1 MNAPAIWIFLPFG
14 LALILWPLR
23 NERVTAGLASGITF
37 LLALAA
43 WLLPIDTAM
52 SVGSLSIKIASS
64 FDILGRQLVLTSADR
79 LLLALIYATTCFWF
93 AASASIKIAHKL
105 IPFGLGITAL
115 LVASLAVEPF
125 LYAALFIEMAV
136 LLAVPLLSSAD
147 RSPGRGLF
155 RFLIFQTLAMPFIL
169 FSGWLLAG
177 IEAKPGDLT
186 LILQAA
192 ILLGLGF
199 TFLLAIVPFHTWI
212 PLLNEES
219 PPYPI
224 GFILWMFP
232 TTALLFGLGFL
243 DRYTWLLTAPK
254 LPNLL
259 VIAGSLMLVTGGI
272 LAAFQRHL
280 GRLLGYA
287 VIAESGFSL
296 LAMSL
301 AGTTGLTLFF
311 LLFVPRVLSLGI
323 WSFSLSIL
331 KEQTSS
337 LRFSEV
343 KGLGR
348 MWPFA
353 AYSAILASL
362 SLAGIPLLANFPIRE
377 ALWEGL
383 ARQTP
388 GIALLVLI
396 GSLGLVTGTLRSLA
410 VLSMAPEGTNWEMR
424 ESWPQRIFLMLGVL
438 ALFILG
444 LFPQWATPILTRL
457 PSVFEHLGH

>member
-23 NERVTAGLASGITF
+23 NERLSAGLASGITF

-52 SVGSLSIKIASS
+52 SAGSLSIKITSS

-125 LYAALFIEMAV
+125 LYAALLIEMSI
-136 LLAVPLLSSAD
+136 LLTIPLLSSAD

-177 IEAKPGDLT
+177 IEANPGDLT
-186 LILQAA
+186 LVLQAA

-199 TFLLAIVPFHTWI
+199 TFLLAIIPFHTWI
-212 PLLNEES
+212 PLLTEES
-219 PPYPI
+219 LPYLV
-224 GFILWMFP
+224 GFILWIFP
-232 TTALLFGLGFL
+232 TTALLFGLGFM
-243 DRYTWLLTAPK
+243 DRYTWLRTAPQ

-259 VIAGSLMLVTGGI
+259 AIAGSLMLVTGGI

-280 GRLLGYA
+280 GRLLGFA

-296 LAMSL
+296 LALSL
-301 AGTTGLTLFF
+301 GEATGLNLFF
-311 LLFVPRVLSLGI
+311 LLFVPRVLSLSI

-331 KEQTSS
+331 KKQTSS
-337 LRFSEV
+337 LHFGEV

-348 MWPFA
+348 TWPAA
-353 AYSAILASL
+353 AYGAILANL
-362 SLAGIPLLANFPIRE
+362 SLAGVPLLACFPIRQ

-388 GIALLVLI
+388 GIALLMLI
-396 GSLGLVTGTLRSLA
+396 GSLGLVTGALRSLA
-410 VLSMAPEGTNWEMR
+410 VLSMATEGTPWAVR
-424 ESWPQRIFLMLGVL
+424 ESWSQRIFLALGTL

-444 LFPQWATPILTRL
+444 LFPQWATLILTRL

>member
-23 NERVTAGLASGITF
+23 NERLSAGLASGITF

-52 SVGSLSIKIASS
+52 SAGSLSIKITSS

-125 LYAALFIEMAV
+125 LYAALLIEMAI
-136 LLAVPLLSSAD
+136 LLTIPLLSSAD

-177 IEAKPGDLT
+177 IEANPGDLT
-186 LILQAA
+186 LVLQAA

-212 PLLNEES
+212 PLLTEES
-219 PPYPI
+219 LPYLV
-224 GFILWMFP
+224 GFILWIFP
-232 TTALLFGLGFL
+232 TTALLFGLGFM
-243 DRYTWLLTAPK
+243 DRYTWLRTAPQ

-259 VIAGSLMLVTGGI
+259 AIAGSLMLVTGGI

-280 GRLLGYA
+280 GRLLGFA

-296 LAMSL
+296 LALSL
-301 AGTTGLTLFF
+301 DEATGLNLFF

-331 KEQTSS
+331 KKQTSS
-337 LRFSEV
+337 LHFGEV

-348 MWPFA
+348 TWPAA
-353 AYSAILASL
+353 AYGAILANL
-362 SLAGIPLLANFPIRE
+362 SLAGVPLLACFPIRQ

-388 GIALLVLI
+388 GIALLMLI
-396 GSLGLVTGTLRSLA
+396 GSLGMVTGALRSLA
-410 VLSMAPEGTNWEMR
+410 VLSMATEGTPWAVR
-424 ESWPQRIFLMLGVL
+424 ESWPQRIFLALGTM

>member
-23 NERVTAGLASGITF
+23 NERLSAGLASGITF

-52 SVGSLSIKIASS
+52 SAGSLSIKITSS

-93 AASASIKIAHKL
+93 AASVSIKIAHKL

-125 LYAALFIEMAV
+125 LYAALLIEMSI
-136 LLAVPLLSSAD
+136 LLTIPLLSSAD

-177 IEAKPGDLT
+177 IEANPGDLT
-186 LILQAA
+186 LVLQAA

-212 PLLNEES
+212 PLLTEES
-219 PPYPI
+219 LPYLV
-224 GFILWMFP
+224 GFILWIFP
-232 TTALLFGLGFL
+232 TTALLFGLGFM
-243 DRYTWLLTAPK
+243 DRYTWLRTAPQ

-259 VIAGSLMLVTGGI
+259 AIAGSLMLVTGGI

-280 GRLLGYA
+280 GRLLGFA

-296 LAMSL
+296 LALSL
-301 AGTTGLTLFF
+301 GEATGLNLFF
-311 LLFVPRVLSLGI
+311 LLFVPRVLSLSI

-331 KEQTSS
+331 KKQTSS
-337 LRFSEV
+337 LHFGEV

-348 MWPFA
+348 TWPAA
-353 AYSAILASL
+353 AYGAILANL
-362 SLAGIPLLANFPIRE
+362 SLAGVPLLACFPIRQ

-388 GIALLVLI
+388 GIALLMLI
-396 GSLGLVTGTLRSLA
+396 GSLGLVTGALRSLA
-410 VLSMAPEGTNWEMR
+410 VLSMATEGTPWAVR
-424 ESWPQRIFLMLGVL
+424 ESWSQRIFLALGTL

-444 LFPQWATPILTRL
+444 LFPQWAAPILTRL

>member
-23 NERVTAGLASGITF
+23 NERLSAGLASGITF

-43 WLLPIDTAM
+43 WLLPIDAAM
-52 SVGSLSIKIASS
+52 SAGSLSIKITSS

-125 LYAALFIEMAV
+125 LYAALLIEMAI
-136 LLAVPLLSSAD
+136 LLTIPLLSSAD

-177 IEAKPGDLT
+177 IEANPGDLT
-186 LILQAA
+186 LVLQAA

-212 PLLNEES
+212 PLLTEES
-219 PPYPI
+219 LPYLV
-224 GFILWMFP
+224 GFILWIFP
-232 TTALLFGLGFL
+232 TTALLFGLGFM
-243 DRYTWLLTAPK
+243 DRYTWLRTAPQ

-259 VIAGSLMLVTGGI
+259 AIAGSLMLVTGGI

-280 GRLLGYA
+280 GRLLGFA

-296 LAMSL
+296 LALSL
-301 AGTTGLTLFF
+301 GEATGLNLFF

-331 KEQTSS
+331 KKQTSS
-337 LRFSEV
+337 LHFGEV

-348 MWPFA
+348 TWPAA
-353 AYSAILASL
+353 AYGAILANL
-362 SLAGIPLLANFPIRE
+362 SLAGLPLLACFPIRQ

-388 GIALLVLI
+388 GIALLMLI
-396 GSLGLVTGTLRSLA
+396 GSLGLVTGALRSLA
-410 VLSMAPEGTNWEMR
+410 VLSMATEGTPWAVR
-424 ESWPQRIFLMLGVL
+424 ESWSQRIFLALGTL

-444 LFPQWATPILTRL
+444 LFPQWATPILTQL

>member
-1 MNAPAIWIFLPFG
+1 
-14 LALILWPLR
+14 
-23 NERVTAGLASGITF
+23 
-37 LLALAA
+37 
-43 WLLPIDTAM
+43 
-52 SVGSLSIKIASS
+52 
-64 FDILGRQLVLTSADR
+64 
-79 LLLALIYATTCFWF
+79 
-93 AASASIKIAHKL
+93 
-105 IPFGLGITAL
+105 L

-125 LYAALFIEMAV
+125 LYAALLIEMAI
-136 LLAVPLLSSAD
+136 LLTIPLLSSAD

-177 IEAKPGDLT
+177 IEANPGDLT
-186 LILQAA
+186 LVLQAA

-212 PLLNEES
+212 PLLTEES
-219 PPYPI
+219 LPYLV
-224 GFILWMFP
+224 GFILWIFP
-232 TTALLFGLGFL
+232 TTALLFGLGFM
-243 DRYTWLLTAPK
+243 DRYTWLRTAPQ

-259 VIAGSLMLVTGGI
+259 AIAGSLMLVTGGI

-280 GRLLGYA
+280 GRLLGFA

-296 LAMSL
+296 LALSL
-301 AGTTGLTLFF
+301 GEATGLNLFF
-311 LLFVPRVLSLGI
+311 LLFVPRVLSLSI

-331 KEQTSS
+331 KKQTSS
-337 LRFSEV
+337 LHFGEV

-348 MWPFA
+348 TWPAA
-353 AYSAILASL
+353 AYGAILANL
-362 SLAGIPLLANFPIRE
+362 SLAGLPLLACFPIRQ

-388 GIALLVLI
+388 GIALLMLI
-396 GSLGLVTGTLRSLA
+396 GSLGLVTGALRSLA
-410 VLSMAPEGTNWEMR
+410 VLSMATEGTPWAVR
-424 ESWPQRIFLMLGVL
+424 ESWSQRIFLALGTL

-444 LFPQWATPILTRL
+444 LFPQWAAPILTRL